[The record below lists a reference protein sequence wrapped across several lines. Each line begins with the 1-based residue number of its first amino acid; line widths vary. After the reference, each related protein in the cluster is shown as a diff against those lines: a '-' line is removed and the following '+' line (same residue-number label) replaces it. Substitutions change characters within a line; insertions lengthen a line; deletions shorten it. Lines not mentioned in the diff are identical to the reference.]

1 MSYTFPDSLK
11 TELSSFDI
19 LDGQKIEQDDSQLVL
34 AEEYLQ
40 QIQIYHIPTDTT
52 IKFKAFLNDYS
63 DQFQSE
69 WQNEQAYG
77 RMDPIVQFQGTSRV
91 ISLDWTLP
99 SFSREEAKL
108 NQRKCDTLFRMLY
121 PMYEA
126 AGMNNALSITTAPLF
141 RVLFGNLI
149 IDSSVASPTMGSH
162 DIGTARE
169 QGLVG
174 TISGFTYAPDLDQGM
189 HNDKNVADSGHG
201 PVGLGLMFPKAT
213 KLSMEYTVLHTY
225 RPGKLPFYVGANGTS
240 FPESNANT
248 AGFGNSAASPAQAGS
263 SGTWD
268 NRVDAKR
275 QQNASDMTE
284 VEEAQGA
291 SMEGEGSN
299 MPWQG

>member
-99 SFSREEAKL
+99 SHAI
-108 NQRKCDTLFRMLY
+108 
-121 PMYEA
+121 P
-126 AGMNNALSITTAPLF
+126 
-141 RVLFGNLI
+141 
-149 IDSSVASPTMGSH
+149 
-162 DIGTARE
+162 
-169 QGLVG
+169 
-174 TISGFTYAPDLDQGM
+174 
-189 HNDKNVADSGHG
+189 NV
-201 PVGLGLMFPKAT
+201 
-213 KLSMEYTVLHTY
+213 
-225 RPGKLPFYVGANGTS
+225 
-240 FPESNANT
+240 
-248 AGFGNSAASPAQAGS
+248 
-263 SGTWD
+263 
-268 NRVDAKR
+268 
-275 QQNASDMTE
+275 
-284 VEEAQGA
+284 
-291 SMEGEGSN
+291 
-299 MPWQG
+299 